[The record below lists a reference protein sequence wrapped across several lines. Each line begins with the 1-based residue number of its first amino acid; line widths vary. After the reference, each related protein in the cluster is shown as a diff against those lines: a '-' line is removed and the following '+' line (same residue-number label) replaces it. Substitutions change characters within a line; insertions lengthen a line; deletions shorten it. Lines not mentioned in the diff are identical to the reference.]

1 MKMSNK
7 LSWFLTF
14 IIAAL
19 VTLPALPV
27 AAASASISI
36 SMVSEQAIENNNCT
50 LAVSVSANTTLASV
64 NMIISYDSEYLE
76 PVSENSLYELKDS
89 TIMINDPN
97 LKEKLVQERKYIL
110 QFKLLKKGK
119 TTIYIDGT
127 PKIYDSSNGEALS
140 ISKKE
145 FELSIYGE
153 GKKSDNNKLA
163 SFSVKEGTFS
173 TKFTKE
179 KTVYELIVPYENS
192 KITVTAE
199 PEDSGASVAIIDND
213 KLQVGANKVAVIVT
227 SESGKERE
235 YTIYVTRESLEDGI
249 QTNSPPPSITP
260 EPSDSEIVSGSPVP
274 FPGNTYQ
281 IMKEEGLT
289 YYKGNTTYLLLEPYD
304 DTNVPKGYKKI
315 MLKLSDIEVTAYA
328 MDGNN
333 YQDFVLIY
341 AKQEGK
347 DPDWYQ
353 FDQKEGTIQRYK
365 RIPFTENEEMKSS
378 NPALDVQKY
387 QDRID
392 VLGIIMGIEACAVI
406 LLLIIVTRMYMK
418 QKGYNDELE

>member
-1 MKMSNK
+1 MRMRNEIA
-7 LSWFLTF
+7 WFLTF
-14 IIAAL
+14 IIAAV

-36 SMVSEQAIENNNCT
+36 SMVSEQAIEDNNCT
-50 LAVSVSANTTLASV
+50 LAVSVSANTTIASV

-89 TIMINDPN
+89 AIIINDPK
-97 LKEKLVQERKYIL
+97 LKEKSVQERKYIL
-110 QFKLLKKGK
+110 QFRLLKKGK
-119 TTIYIDGT
+119 TTIFVDGT
-127 PKIYDSSNGEALS
+127 PEVYASSNGGALS

-145 FELSIYGE
+145 FELNIYGKD
-153 GKKSDNNKLA
+153 KKSDNNKLA
-163 SFSVKEGTFS
+163 KLSVKEGKFS
-173 TKFTKE
+173 SKFTSE
-179 KTVYELIVPYENS
+179 KTVYELNIPYYNS
-192 KITVTAE
+192 KVTVTAE
-199 PEDSGASVAIIDND
+199 PEDSSASVAITNNNE
-213 KLQVGANKVAVIVT
+213 LQVGANKVTVIVT

-235 YTIYVTRESLEDGI
+235 YIIYVNRESLEEGT
-249 QTNSPPPSITP
+249 QTNSPTFTVSP
-260 EPSDSEIVSGSPVP
+260 EPSDSVNTSSSPVP
-274 FPGNTYQ
+274 LSGNAYKFL
-281 IMKEEGLT
+281 KEDGLT
-289 YYKGNTTYLLLEPYD
+289 YFQGNTTYLLLEPYD

-315 MLKLSDIEVTAYA
+315 MLEISDIEVTAYA

-353 FDQKEGTIQRYK
+353 FDQKEGTIQRF
-365 RIPFTENEEMKSS
+365 RGIPSKENEERNSS
-378 NPALDVQKY
+378 SPALDVQKY